1 MVLLTGCVVTH
12 GPRPQDTEFNNA
24 RRNWTQI
31 YENEIRIAIANED
44 YESYYFFVQELIKQQ
59 YKEQSGKEMHPNP
72 SLKFLK

>member
-12 GPRPQDTEFNNA
+12 DPRPQDTEFNNV

-59 YKEQSGKEMHPNP
+59 YKEQSGEEMHPNP